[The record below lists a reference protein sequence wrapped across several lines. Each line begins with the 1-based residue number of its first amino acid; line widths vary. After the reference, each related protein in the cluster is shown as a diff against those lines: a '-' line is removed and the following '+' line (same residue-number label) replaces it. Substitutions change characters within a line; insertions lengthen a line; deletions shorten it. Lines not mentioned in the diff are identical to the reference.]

1 MSGHDGMKDHN
12 QVTEQRQIL
21 LPHDPAPRAP
31 FLLLSVFAHL
41 AGLALMSV
49 SWRTEKARILPEK
62 FKTAQQ
68 ISVAASPPFHSTGS
82 IPMRYHASPSHVHQ
96 SMGQARVPSDVASL
110 QTLRE
115 QAKQATAGLMTNLR
129 SRSIYG
135 FSPSDYQLAVKT
147 AGEIPT
153 ISAADLPPRFQQYVI
168 VEVTIDVDGRVADA
182 RITAGLVSPN
192 IERTL
197 LSAIREFR
205 YSPAKHDGSPIP
217 SQLDIVIHV
226 PS

>member
-1 MSGHDGMKDHN
+1 MKGHN
-12 QVTEQRQIL
+12 QVTDQRQIL
-21 LPHDPAPRAP
+21 LPRDPAPRAV

-41 AGLALMSV
+41 AGLALLSV
-49 SWRTEKARILPEK
+49 SWRAERAHIVPEK

-68 ISVAASPPFHSTGS
+68 ISGKVSPRFNSIGS
-82 IPMRYHASPSHVHQ
+82 IPTQSHAKPTHARRST
-96 SMGQARVPSDVASL
+96 GQARVPTEAESV
-110 QTLRE
+110 QILRE
-115 QAKQATAGLMTNLR
+115 HAKQATAGLMTSLR

-135 FSPSDYQLAVKT
+135 FSVSDYQLAVKT
-147 AGEIPT
+147 AGEIPI

-182 RITAGLVSPN
+182 RITAGLVDPT

-205 YSPAKHDGSPIP
+205 YRPAKHDGSPIP
-217 SQLDIVIHV
+217 SQLDIVIHI
-226 PS
+226 PT